1 MMLTTSENPFPT
13 AIRHVVWDWNGTLI
27 DDVDVFV
34 NSLNAMLRRRRLH
47 PVDREAYRDQ
57 FDFPVRDYY
66 RNLGFD
72 LENEDWDALTGEFH
86 TGLTS
91 ANVAGVRPDTVPLL
105 RDLQAAGVGM
115 SVLSAL
121 EQGRLETALGD
132 AELMPFFA
140 FIRGSLDL
148 NGHSKLER
156 GHELSRLLALPPETI
171 CLVGDTTHDHQVAH
185 ALGWHCVLLD
195 AGHHSRRRLEPLGRP
210 VFSQL
215 RQVGAHLRQ
224 LIINPST

>member
-1 MMLTTSENPFPT
+1 MRTTSDNPFPT

-34 NSLNAMLRRRRLH
+34 SSLNAMLRRRRLQM
-47 PVDREAYRDQ
+47 VDRDAYRDV

-66 RNLGFD
+66 HRLGFD
-72 LENEDWDALTGEFH
+72 LKNEDWDALTGEFH
-86 TGLTS
+86 DGL
-91 ANVAGVRPDTVPLL
+91 VAASGMGVRPDAYPLL
-105 RDLQAAGVGM
+105 RELQSAGIGL

-121 EQGRLETALGD
+121 EQRRLETALVE
-132 AELMPFFA
+132 AALMPFFA
-140 FIRGSLDL
+140 FIHGSLDL
-148 NGHSKLER
+148 NGHSKLDR
-156 GHELSRLLALPPETI
+156 GHELSRLLALPPEAI
-171 CLVGDTTHDHQVAH
+171 CLVGDTTHDHQVAQ

-215 RQVGAHLRQ
+215 RQVGAHLSQ